1 MTFHCADGEQ
11 PRLFAEIQRRN
22 DTEIALDIR
31 VLQIVE
37 QPAALAD
44 EFEQPTTRVVV
55 FLMCLKMLRQIRDS
69 LTEQCDLDLRGSR
82 VFFVQAVLVNDALFC
97 ADREWH
103 ETISFLLFAA
113 LYSGAHAR
121 VNVQSHHKADRRPG
135 CKRNV
140 RPWTL
145 GWGLQ
150 EPVPARPVPVFASRS
165 TSRMSRWTTSM
176 SSPRRSRSAAPIC
189 SAIDTDRCRPPVQPM
204 ATVR

>member
-1 MTFHCADGEQ
+1 MTLRCSDDEQ
-11 PRLFAEIQRRN
+11 PTLFAEVQRGN
-22 DTEIALDIR
+22 DAEVTLNVR

-44 EFEQPTTRVVV
+44 ELEQPTTRVVV
-55 FLMCLKMLRQIRDS
+55 FLMCLKMLSQIRDS
-69 LTEQCDLDLRGSR
+69 LTEQCDLDLWGSR

-121 VNVQSHHKADRRPG
+121 VNVQSHHKADRWPG

-140 RPWTL
+140 
-145 GWGLQ
+145 GL
-150 EPVPARPVPVFASRS
+150 
-165 TSRMSRWTTSM
+165 
-176 SSPRRSRSAAPIC
+176 SPRDP
-189 SAIDTDRCRPPVQPM
+189 
-204 ATVR
+204 